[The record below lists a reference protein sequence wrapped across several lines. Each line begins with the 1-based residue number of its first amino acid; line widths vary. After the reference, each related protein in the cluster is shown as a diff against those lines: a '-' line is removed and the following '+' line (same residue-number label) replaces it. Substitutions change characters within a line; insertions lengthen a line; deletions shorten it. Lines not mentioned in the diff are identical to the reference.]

1 MRLRLVALVSLGL
14 LAGCASPTPSSSPS
28 APASPSPVSSSS
40 ASSSSA
46 SSSETISGTLSAGVE
61 PHCLILRDAT
71 GSHSIYFH
79 DESLRPQ
86 APAGAHVT
94 LVGHPEPGMMTTCQ
108 QGEPFIVTEVRHN

>member
-28 APASPSPVSSSS
+28 ATASPSPASS
-40 ASSSSA
+40 ASSSS
-46 SSSETISGTLSAGVE
+46 SSETLSGTLSAGVE

-79 DESLRPQ
+79 DESLRAQ

-108 QGEPFIVTEVRHN
+108 QGVPFIVTAVSKN

>member
-28 APASPSPVSSSS
+28 APASPSPSS
-40 ASSSSA
+40 ASSSS

-79 DESLRPQ
+79 DESLRAQ

>member
-28 APASPSPVSSSS
+28 APASPSPSS
-40 ASSSSA
+40 ASSSS

-79 DESLRPQ
+79 DESLRAQ
-86 APAGAHVT
+86 APAGAQVT